1 MELAGRLAA
10 LKAGQDIRLEDM
22 MDLNYQDHLFK
33 LRAKEEKLRELL
45 GVINHARERCQA
57 GVLDRC
63 AECGMALTET
73 LLDERPWEQWMR
85 GRWCGR
91 HRRSSLLRRGRPCE
105 RVVRI
110 HRGEAV
116 P

>member
-1 MELAGRLAA
+1 MTTNRDERWLHANNKRGMELAGRLAA

-73 LLDERPWEQWMR
+73 LLDERPWVL
-85 GRWCGR
+85 
-91 HRRSSLLRRGRPCE
+91 SCE
-105 RVVRI
+105 SCARNN
-110 HRGEAV
+110 
-116 P
+116 